1 MMADNAGP
9 ALAPQKRW
17 AVFYLATVVAMMALQ
32 MSSLGFSP
40 LLPAIQHDFQMSFS
54 QMGLF
59 TGIYGLVALVV
70 SVPAGILAK
79 QYGEKRIL
87 VIGMAILALGLFSL
101 SFAENYGQGLTA
113 RALWIF
119 GYRLAFVCVMTAIAL
134 TAPPHLKGRAMGIL
148 GACSA
153 LATVLGAPFCAGLAE
168 AFGWRHAVM
177 GFGAMTIVGLV
188 IFSMFYKQRP
198 EVVTGRNGPKSQGA
212 FSAFKYPIVWTI
224 PLLGLTN
231 AGGFAA
237 TFFLPSVLK
246 ADFQLGP
253 SEAAGVI
260 SMSYILAIVV
270 NPLCGW
276 LADRYNR
283 WMVLAGMMMLMVPAC
298 LAMTSHN
305 HPDARQRQRRHRRK
319 RWRPARRHRL
329 PRRAGAEGQGPA
341 GHKVALRPIAQGE
354 AILRYNVAIGYALRD
369 IEPAAGSRNP
379 WSACRPRAGWTT
391 CRSPPSGPSPCPRSR
406 ATPSKATATRTARSA
421 PATSSPSAPRCSAC
435 PAWSNSRSSASRTSC
450 CPSTRTSTTSSA
462 STTPTAAAWPSTR
475 PAPRSRSAPCATSP
489 RTRTSA
495 AAPCW

>member
-1 MMADNAGP
+1 
-9 ALAPQKRW
+9 
-17 AVFYLATVVAMMALQ
+17 

-305 HPDARQRQRRHRRK
+305 LVIFEIAAALLISLGLASTNQLYPTISELMRGRDVGPLMGITALGGGIFGFLGPQALGWLRDWSGGFH
-319 RWRPARRHRL
+319 
-329 PRRAGAEGQGPA
+329 AGWYTLTG
-341 GHKVALRPIAQGE
+341 
-354 AILRYNVAIGYALRD
+354 VAIFSACLILFLKNYAERQNARL
-369 IEPAAGSRNP
+369 AAGVKP
-379 WSACRPRAGWTT
+379 V
-391 CRSPPSGPSPCPRSR
+391 
-406 ATPSKATATRTARSA
+406 TAS
-421 PATSSPSAPRCSAC
+421 
-435 PAWSNSRSSASRTSC
+435 
-450 CPSTRTSTTSSA
+450 
-462 STTPTAAAWPSTR
+462 
-475 PAPRSRSAPCATSP
+475 
-489 RTRTSA
+489 
-495 AAPCW
+495 

>member
-17 AVFYLATVVAMMALQ
+17 VVFYLATVVAMMALQ

-40 LLPAIQHDFQMSFS
+40 LLPAIQHEFQMSFS

-79 QYGEKRIL
+79 QYGEKRVL
-87 VIGMAILALGLFSL
+87 VVGMAILALGLFSL

-198 EVVTGRNGPKSQGA
+198 EVVQGRGGAKSHGA

-246 ADFQLGP
+246 ADFDLGP

-283 WMVLAGMMMLMVPAC
+283 WMVLAGMMLLMIPAC

-305 HPDARQRQRRHRRK
+305 LVVFEIAAALLISLGLASTNQLYPTISELMRGRDV
-319 RWRPARRHRL
+319 
-329 PRRAGAEGQGPA
+329 GPLM
-341 GHKVALRPIAQGE
+341 GITALGGGIFGFLGPQALGW
-354 AILRYNVAIGYALRD
+354 LRD
-369 IEPAAGSRNP
+369 WSGGFHAGWYTLTGVAMFSAALILFLKNYAERQNARLAAGVKP
-379 WSACRPRAGWTT
+379 
-391 CRSPPSGPSPCPRSR
+391 
-406 ATPSKATATRTARSA
+406 ATAS
-421 PATSSPSAPRCSAC
+421 
-435 PAWSNSRSSASRTSC
+435 
-450 CPSTRTSTTSSA
+450 
-462 STTPTAAAWPSTR
+462 
-475 PAPRSRSAPCATSP
+475 
-489 RTRTSA
+489 
-495 AAPCW
+495 